1 MHEHS
6 AARFDSPLVYP
17 RQEGSLGSQ
26 WPIGSI
32 SMRSAA
38 SGLNLTLARKR
49 NPLVCRPSRRLQC
62 FADRRGHDAV
72 RRHFQLQR

>member
-49 NPLVCRPSRRLQC
+49 NPLP
-62 FADRRGHDAV
+62 
-72 RRHFQLQR
+72 